1 MRATAPSA
9 ERGSTAKRENTP
21 ERENTAERA
30 RPRGRVLAQVLIP
43 AMTGLAPRGECQPR
57 EQSARWLRPGTWGLA
72 RERGKSA
79 AIVR

>member
-9 ERGSTAKRENTP
+9 ERGSTAK
-21 ERENTAERA
+21 RENTAERA

-43 AMTGLAPRGECQPR
+43 ATTGPAPRGECQPR
-57 EQSARWLRPGTWGLA
+57 EPSARWLRPGTWGLA

-79 AIVR
+79 AILR